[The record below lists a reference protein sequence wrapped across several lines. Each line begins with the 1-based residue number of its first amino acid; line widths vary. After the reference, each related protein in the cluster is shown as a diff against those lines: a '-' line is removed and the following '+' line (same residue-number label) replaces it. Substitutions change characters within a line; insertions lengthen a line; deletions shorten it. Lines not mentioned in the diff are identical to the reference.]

1 VAALGGLCVAA
12 AAPPTRLWPF
22 PVLGVALLGLC
33 LSADVGI
40 TRLRAFAL
48 GTVFGLAANLLALR
62 FVPSTV
68 LRFTELPASVAW
80 LCLVLLAAAQGL
92 TFGLGGVVYAELRR
106 RQVAHALALGAAIY
120 AVTFVPCIFPWTVA
134 APLSAWPVLVQSA
147 DVIGERGLCLL
158 LGVFAGLVG
167 QGVQA
172 LRARTWGSARAPLA
186 LAACL
191 AVVVLVHGLV
201 RVRQVNAE
209 RDRAPKV
216 TLGLLQPGF
225 AAEERWNA
233 DRAHALVEH
242 LGRLTKQAEDRGAKL
257 VVWPESAYP
266 YHLGRNTKRSPIGE
280 RAVFQSGAH
289 GPVITGMYLLGG
301 HGVAFNSAVLVQPD
315 GTFAAV
321 YDKRHLLWFGET
333 IPLSDLFPIL
343 TKWFSRGTGIRAGQT
358 QVLLETGEIR
368 AGILNCYED
377 TLPQAGRDSA
387 HGANLLVNVTNDAWF
402 EGTIE
407 GDLHLMLA
415 TMRSVETRRDLA
427 RAVNRGPTSLVD
439 ATGAVRAR
447 YAEPLPS
454 PLLVTVA
461 LLEGTTL
468 YAKWGDAGT
477 LLLLVM
483 VLGAAFLRQQRTKQK
498 RREP

>member
-1 VAALGGLCVAA
+1 
-12 AAPPTRLWPF
+12 
-22 PVLGVALLGLC
+22 
-33 LSADVGI
+33 
-40 TRLRAFAL
+40 
-48 GTVFGLAANLLALR
+48 
-62 FVPSTV
+62 
-68 LRFTELPASVAW
+68 
-80 LCLVLLAAAQGL
+80 
-92 TFGLGGVVYAELRR
+92 
-106 RQVAHALALGAAIY
+106 
-120 AVTFVPCIFPWTVA
+120 
-134 APLSAWPVLVQSA
+134 
-147 DVIGERGLCLL
+147 
-158 LGVFAGLVG
+158 
-167 QGVQA
+167 
-172 LRARTWGSARAPLA
+172 
-186 LAACL
+186 
-191 AVVVLVHGLV
+191 
-201 RVRQVNAE
+201 
-209 RDRAPKV
+209 
-216 TLGLLQPGF
+216 
-225 AAEERWNA
+225 
-233 DRAHALVEH
+233 
-242 LGRLTKQAEDRGAKL
+242 
-257 VVWPESAYP
+257 
-266 YHLGRNTKRSPIGE
+266 
-280 RAVFQSGAH
+280 
-289 GPVITGMYLLGG
+289 MYLLGG

-333 IPLSDLFPIL
+333 IPLSDVFPIL
-343 TKWFSRGTGIRAGQT
+343 TKWFSRGTGIRAGQA

-483 VLGAAFLRQQRTKQK
+483 VLGTAFLRQQRTKQK